1 MNKDKSKLIIEDH
14 KSDFIFKKKESGLNI
29 QFNRVAFIF
38 FVFFIIYLIYT
49 IHLIHLG
56 LRKDNL
62 KKINNLPKFNN
73 QLYRADIIDINGNYL
88 VKTVKSID
96 IGLKTSD
103 IINKKKLLLSLNIIF
118 PDKNFYEIEKKIE
131 NKNFFYL
138 EKKISEENYE
148 KIMQLGDKSLIPEEK
163 VLRMYPQK
171 NLFSHVLGQIDDDN
185 NGISGLEKSLN
196 EELKKSQEPIK
207 LTLDKDIQFLIRKE
221 LIKYQEIFKSN
232 GSAAILMDV
241 NNGNI
246 LSLVSLPDF
255 NPNERQNVTDVNY
268 INRVTKGTYEL
279 GSVFKAFTFAS
290 ALNEKLIKPE
300 TKFLNLPKSI
310 KCDKYRIGEYDNEI
324 PSNLTA
330 EQILI
335 RSGNIGSVRIAQKVG
350 AEKFKLFLE
359 KVGVLSEIDFDIEEV
374 APQKNYDFG
383 KCRLA
388 TASFG
393 HGVAT
398 TILQL
403 AKGYAVLSNGGY
415 EIKPTLIY
423 REKKINKKNER
434 ILNKGISE
442 QVVRALRK
450 IVNTEEGTAKF
461 ADVQS
466 YEIGGKTGTA
476 DQPEG
481 GAYSEAKINTFAS
494 IFPTSNPQF
503 VFVVMLDTP
512 KKSKDYYY
520 KYRHQK
526 GGWKGTLYNTAG
538 WTSVELAGKVIDK
551 IGPILATKYIEVNW
565 SCVLEI
571 IFIR

>member
-1 MNKDKSKLIIEDH
+1 MTKNRNKLTIEEYKSG
-14 KSDFIFKKKESGLNI
+14 FTFKKKETGLNI

-38 FVFFIIYLIYT
+38 FIFFIIYSIYT

-56 LRKDNL
+56 SREGNS
-62 KKINNLPKFNN
+62 KKINNIPVPKNS
-73 QLYRADIIDINGNYL
+73 LLRADIIDINGNYL
-88 VKTVKSID
+88 AKTVKSID

-103 IINKKKLLLSLNIIF
+103 VIDKKKLLLSLNIIF
-118 PDKNFYEIEKKIE
+118 PDKNFYEIKKKIE

-476 DQPEG
+476 DQPES

>member
-1 MNKDKSKLIIEDH
+1 MADNKSKLTIEDY

-49 IHLIHLG
+49 IHLVHLG
-56 LRKDNL
+56 SRKDKL
-62 KKINNLPKFNN
+62 EKTNNLTESKN

-88 VKTVKSID
+88 AKTVKSID

-103 IINKKKLLLSLNIIF
+103 IINEKKLLLSLNIIF
-118 PDKNFYEIEKKIE
+118 PDKNFDEIKKKI
-131 NKNFFYL
+131 KTKKFFYL

-148 KIMQLGDKSLIPEEK
+148 KIMKLGDKSLVPEER

-196 EELKKSQEPIK
+196 DELRKSTESIK

-221 LIKYQEIFKSN
+221 LIKYQEIFKSK

-255 NPNERQNVTDVNY
+255 NPNERQNITDVNY

-290 ALNEKLIKPE
+290 ALNEKVIKPE
-300 TKFLNLPKSI
+300 TEFLDLPKSI

-324 PSNLTA
+324 PSDLTA
-330 EQILI
+330 EQILV
-335 RSGNIGSVRIAQKVG
+335 RSGNIGSVKIAQKVG
-350 AEKFKLFLE
+350 SKKFKLFLE
-359 KVGVLSEIDFDIEEV
+359 KVGVLSDIDFDIEEV

-393 HGVAT
+393 HGIAT

-403 AKGYAVLSNGGY
+403 AKGYSILSNGGY

-423 REKKINKKNER
+423 EENYKNKKNER
-434 ILNKGISE
+434 ILKKGISDE
-442 QVVRALRK
+442 VVKVLRK
-450 IVNTEEGTAKF
+450 IVNTEDGTAKL
-461 ADVQS
+461 ANVKNYQ
-466 YEIGGKTGTA
+466 IAGKTGTA
-476 DQPEG
+476 NQSAKG
-481 GAYSEAKINTFAS
+481 GYSRAKINTFAS
-494 IFPTSNPQF
+494 IFPSSSPKY
-503 VFVVMLDTP
+503 VFIIMLDTP
-512 KKSKDYYY
+512 KTSSSYIYN
-520 KYRHQK
+520 YRHK
-526 GGWKGTLYNTAG
+526 EGTQTGTPYNTAG
-538 WTSVELAGKVIDK
+538 WTSVEVAGKIIDK
-551 IGPILATKYIEVNW
+551 IGPILATKYIEVN
-565 SCVLEI
+565 
-571 IFIR
+571 

>member
-1 MNKDKSKLIIEDH
+1 MTEIKSKLTIEDY
-14 KSDFIFKKKESGLNI
+14 KSDFTFKKKDTGINI
-29 QFNRVAFIF
+29 HFNRVSFIF
-38 FVFFIIYLIYT
+38 FIFFIIYLIYT

-56 LRKDNL
+56 SRNDKSE
-62 KKINNLPKFNN
+62 KINNLSLYKSH
-73 QLYRADIIDINGNYL
+73 LYRSDIIDVNGNYL
-88 VKTVKSID
+88 AKTVKSID

-118 PDKNFYEIEKKIE
+118 PNKNFHEIEKKIE
-131 NKNFFYL
+131 NKKFFYL

-148 KIMQLGDKSLIPEEK
+148 KIMKLGDKSIVPEEK
-163 VLRMYPQK
+163 VLRIYPQK

-196 EELKKSQEPIK
+196 EDLKKSDDPIK
-207 LTLDKDIQFLIRKE
+207 LTVDKDIQFLIRKE
-221 LIKYQEIFKSN
+221 LMKYQEIFQSK
-232 GSAAILMDV
+232 GSAAILMNV

-255 NPNERQNVTDVNY
+255 NPNERQNITDVNY

-279 GSVFKAFTFAS
+279 GSVFKTFAFAS

-300 TKFLNLPKSI
+300 TEFLDLPKSI
-310 KCDKYRIGEYDNEI
+310 KCDKYRIGEYDKEI
-324 PSNLTA
+324 PSDLTA
-330 EQILI
+330 EQILV
-335 RSGNIGSVRIAQKVG
+335 RSGNIGSVKIVQKVG
-350 AEKFKLFLE
+350 SDKFKLFLE
-359 KVGVLSEIDFDIEEV
+359 KVGVLSDIDFDIEEV

-393 HGVAT
+393 HGIAT

-403 AKGYAVLSNGGY
+403 AKGYSVLSNGGY

-423 REKKINKKNER
+423 KEKNFKNKNEK

-442 QVVRALRK
+442 QVVSALRK

-461 ADVQS
+461 ADVQN
-466 YEIGGKTGTA
+466 YEVGGKTGTA
-476 DQPEG
+476 DQPKG

-520 KYRHQK
+520 KYRHRK

-538 WTSVELAGKVIDK
+538 WTSVEVAGKVIDK
-551 IGPILATKYIEVNW
+551 IGPILATKYIEVN
-565 SCVLEI
+565 
-571 IFIR
+571 